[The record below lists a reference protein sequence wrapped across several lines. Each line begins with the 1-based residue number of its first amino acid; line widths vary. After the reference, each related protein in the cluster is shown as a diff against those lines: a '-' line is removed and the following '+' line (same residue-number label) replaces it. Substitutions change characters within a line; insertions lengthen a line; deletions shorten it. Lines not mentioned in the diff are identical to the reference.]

1 MRVER
6 AGVDRVKERLDSLK
20 RKISDNK
27 NGAGKPSAIEE
38 YESRAALLKIE
49 EENRKKKK
57 REEIAARKREE
68 ELAELDAGIDP
79 DIATLMGFGSFGGNS
94 KKNQCKL

>member
-6 AGVDRVKERLDSLK
+6 AGVDRVKEKLDSLK

-27 NGAGKPSAIEE
+27 NNSTKPSAIEE
-38 YESRAALLKIE
+38 YESRTALLKIE

-57 REEIAARKREE
+57 REEVAARKREE
-68 ELAELDAGIDP
+68 ELLEIDNNIDP
-79 DIATLMGFGSFGGNS
+79 DIANLMGFNNFGGNS
-94 KKNQCKL
+94 KKN